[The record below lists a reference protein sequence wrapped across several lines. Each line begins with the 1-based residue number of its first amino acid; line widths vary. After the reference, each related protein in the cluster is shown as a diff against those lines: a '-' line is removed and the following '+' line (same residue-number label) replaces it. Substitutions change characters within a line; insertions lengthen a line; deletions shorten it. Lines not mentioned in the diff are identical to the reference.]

1 MLKVWR
7 EGRFFRWIWQERRQ
21 RRRALE
27 VWPFPGMVSWC
38 FVTKMN
44 IILLKIPH
52 HLRCCHS
59 QHHQHRGSQIL
70 NHPLQCHSCFRD
82 LWTSMPSS
90 TCKLSSLWMLWW
102 VWVWG
107 IAGTSCYC
115 DQCLYQAPESWR
127 STEGGP
133 EPEPGQRRERGSI
146 RARYQWLSVPGLG
159 QLSHHQ
165 PPQHRDTQKALAS
178 DVWSKTFIMD
188 MVSGIQKK

>member
-1 MLKVWR
+1 
-7 EGRFFRWIWQERRQ
+7 
-21 RRRALE
+21 
-27 VWPFPGMVSWC
+27 
-38 FVTKMN
+38 
-44 IILLKIPH
+44 
-52 HLRCCHS
+52 
-59 QHHQHRGSQIL
+59 
-70 NHPLQCHSCFRD
+70 
-82 LWTSMPSS
+82 
-90 TCKLSSLWMLWW
+90 MLWW

-165 PPQHRDTQKALAS
+165 PPQHRDTQRALAS
-178 DVWSKTFIMD
+178 DVWSKTFIMVRWVGFKRNK
-188 MVSGIQKK
+188 MFISFAVCFQLKIWQKLSLHIFADDYFLRWQALTMKIKKKSYVVHYQVQC